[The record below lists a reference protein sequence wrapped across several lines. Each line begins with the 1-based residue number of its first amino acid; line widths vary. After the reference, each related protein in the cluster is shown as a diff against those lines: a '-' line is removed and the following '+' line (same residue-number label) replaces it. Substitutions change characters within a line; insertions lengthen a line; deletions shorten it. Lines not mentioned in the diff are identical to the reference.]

1 MPSGWFALPVV
12 LAASTSGY
20 AAVYL
25 TEAAAQSAIFPSV
38 TLTPVAVKLTREQ
51 RNDIERVSGIRV
63 RVADLLVRR
72 GADGSWFIVDQVL
85 GKHEYITYALG
96 LTPAGSIVGVE
107 IMEYRE
113 TYGEQ
118 IRQKTWRDQFA
129 GKTVAAPLKL
139 DQDIRNIT
147 GATLSSRHLT
157 DGIKRLLATHE
168 LVLKRL
174 P

>member
-1 MPSGWFALPVV
+1 MPSGWLALPVV
-12 LAASTSGY
+12 LVASTSGY

-25 TEAAAQSAIFPSV
+25 TEAEAQAAIFPAVS
-38 TLTPVAVKLTREQ
+38 LTPVTVKLTRQQ
-51 RNDIERVSGIRV
+51 RATIEGASGVRV
-63 RVADLLVRR
+63 RDAELRAWR
-72 GADGSWFIVDQVL
+72 SAGGSWFLIDEVL
-85 GKHEYITYALG
+85 GKHEYITYAVG
-96 LTPAGSIVGVE
+96 LTRAGAVVAVE

-157 DGIKRLLATHE
+157 DGIKRLLATYE
-168 LVLKRL
+168 FVLKQL